1 MKRMNNIII
10 DTCIGFLNCVKK
22 HTLFV
27 VIGFLLLI
35 ACDTELRQIVV
46 EGEALEF
53 VTDSTYEVDYLVSRL
68 PLVLLET
75 EGKEI
80 LDEPR
85 IVAKLGI
92 IDNGKGRYNGH
103 WNNLNGFD
111 GLVKIERRGFTSQN
125 FPKLQYAFETLGQDS
140 QPENVELLGLPM
152 ENDWILHA
160 PYSDKSLIRN
170 MLIYDWWE
178 KLGHYSC
185 RTKFCEL
192 LLNGDYR
199 GVYILMEQIKW
210 DKDRIHIVKMDT
222 DDNQGDSLTG
232 GYIIKIDKPIGGDE
246 KYDWSTSIDT
256 FQGVKANVSFQYDYP
271 NDDEI
276 TNDQGAYIQ
285 SFIQEF
291 EEVLASELFKSKK
304 NGYRHYVDVRSF
316 MDFFIL
322 QELAHNVDGYR
333 SSTYLYKNRDS
344 EGGKLHAGPVWDF
357 NLSLGNTNGCEG
369 EKVEGW
375 ALDHPCDPTV
385 IPFWWRRMH
394 QDSTYKAEL
403 VDRWNELR
411 EGQLSDENLI
421 SDIDEHIIDLGNSID
436 RNYIRWP
443 ILGEQIWP
451 NYFVGNTHKEEIEY
465 LKDWVLKRARWID
478 ENIESL

>member
-1 MKRMNNIII
+1 MEAKNNLPETGIETQNHVKRY
-10 DTCIGFLNCVKK
+10 
-22 HTLFV
+22 
-27 VIGFLLLI
+27 LLLVVLG
-35 ACDTELRQIVV
+35 ALMLSSCDTELRQILVK
-46 EGEALEF
+46 GEALEF
-53 VTDSTYEVDYLVSRL
+53 ATDSTYEVNYLVSRL

-75 EGKEI
+75 EGREI

-85 IVAKLGI
+85 IVAKLGV
-92 IDNGKGRYNGH
+92 IDNGKERYNGH
-103 WNNLNGFD
+103 WNNFNDFD
-111 GLVKIERRGFTSQN
+111 GLIKIERRGFTSQN
-125 FPKLQYAFETLGQDS
+125 FPKLQYAFETLDS
-140 QPENVELLGLPM
+140 DTIPENVELLGFPN

-170 MLIYDWWE
+170 VLIYDWWE

-192 LLNGDYR
+192 ILNGEYR

-210 DKDRIHIVKMDT
+210 DKNRIDIVKIDA

-232 GYIIKIDKPIGGDE
+232 GYIIKIDKPIGGDGE
-246 KYDWSTSIDT
+246 YDWSTSIDT

-291 EEVLASELFKSKK
+291 EKVLASESFKKEK
-304 NGYRHYVDVRSF
+304 NGYRNYVDVRSF

-333 SSTYLYKNRDS
+333 SSTYLYKKRDS

-357 NLSLGNTNGCEG
+357 NLSLGNTTGCEG

-411 EGQLSDENLI
+411 EGPLSDENLI
-421 SDIDEHIIDLGNSID
+421 ADIDEQVADLGKSVD
-436 RNYIRWP
+436 RNFTRWP
-443 ILGEQIWP
+443 ILGEDVWP
-451 NYFVGNTHKEEIEY
+451 NYFVGNTHQEEIEF
-465 LKDWVLKRARWID
+465 LKDWVLKRAEWID
-478 ENIESL
+478 GNIEKL